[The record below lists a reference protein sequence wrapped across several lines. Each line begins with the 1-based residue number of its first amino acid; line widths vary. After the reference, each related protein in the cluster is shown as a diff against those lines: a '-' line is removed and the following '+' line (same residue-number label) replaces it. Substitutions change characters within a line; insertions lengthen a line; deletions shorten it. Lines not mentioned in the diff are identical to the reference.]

1 MFKMLS
7 VEILRLCVVCIYLSL
22 MSYQDI
28 KYKEIY
34 LRDAI
39 NLNILMFILY
49 LLKPYSLISLFTGV
63 LIVLFMFII
72 SKISK
77 QTLGCGDLYILISLV
92 FSKGENI
99 INILLFS
106 FLIIMIYS
114 LILIIYKKNI
124 NREVAYIPFIFMG
137 YLIQVM
143 YELF

>member
-49 LLKPYSLISLFTGV
+49 LLKSYGLISLFTGV

-77 QTLGCGDLYILISLV
+77 QTLVHGDLYILISLV

-99 INILLFS
+99 INILLFD
-106 FLIIMIYS
+106 FFFDYYDA
-114 LILIIYKKNI
+114 LILIEMFLWGI
-124 NREVAYIPFIFMG
+124 
-137 YLIQVM
+137 
-143 YELF
+143 